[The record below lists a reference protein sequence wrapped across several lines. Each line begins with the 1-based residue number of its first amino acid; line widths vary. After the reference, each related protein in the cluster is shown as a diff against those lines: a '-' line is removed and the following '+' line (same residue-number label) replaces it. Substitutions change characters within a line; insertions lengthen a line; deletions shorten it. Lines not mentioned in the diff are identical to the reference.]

1 MTAKNILGEWL
12 SQTDQTSLK
21 KGHYF
26 VIEKAMKEYTKMK
39 CKELLEIV
47 VDKAQVEDFG
57 YTVSSY
63 SITNAV
69 DLDEFVK

>member
-1 MTAKNILGEWL
+1 MKTKEDVLKEYCDLFDIYLDSKEEKYILR
-12 SQTDQTSLK
+12 
-21 KGHYF
+21 
-26 VIEKAMKEYTKMK
+26 AMKEYTKMK

>member
-1 MTAKNILGEWL
+1 MKAKNILEEWL
-12 SQTDQTSLK
+12 LPTDQSGFK
-21 KGHYF
+21 EAHYF
-26 VIEKAMKEYTKMK
+26 VIEEAMKECTKMK

-47 VDKAQVEDFG
+47 VDKAQMEDFG